1 MGLGIRDSGPGTGI
15 LRRMSWAEHTACKIA
30 GTLVQEPAVTTLR
43 RFAAVA
49 IAVFALMSAHP
60 AADTAWKWSGSFGAQ
75 AVEMLIIGDIQVH
88 SRRADPTTAF
98 NRMRETL
105 TKADLVYANLEGL
118 LVKSVGTK
126 IDIPDKP
133 EWTHPGPDGV
143 KALKPANVTVVG
155 VANNVASGRE
165 NILKSLAVLDAN
177 GIKHAG
183 AGKNIDEA
191 HKPAIVE
198 RKGVKIG
205 FLQYTARW
213 YQPADMIATPTEAGV
228 ARIKSIDGLTIDPE
242 DLERLRADI
251 RKLRPL
257 VDIVVVSH
265 HNRDGSTP
273 VQFGDV
279 KGTAVSRDRSKTE
292 EYQKQFA
299 HVALDTGADFVFGHG
314 THTVQGVEMYK
325 GKPILYAI
333 GHSNFDQPGYEDSK
347 DGLAVRVVIQGKRI
361 ARVSFVPVTRDD
373 KNDVYLLDPSEAEG
387 AKLVQMVKDRSS
399 DPPALRIDGQEVV
412 LMDKSPSTNN
422 R

>member
-1 MGLGIRDSGPGTGI
+1 MNP
-15 LRRMSWAEHTACKIA
+15 LRR
-30 GTLVQEPAVTTLR
+30 TLLCSL
-43 RFAAVA
+43 AAL
-49 IAVFALMSAHP
+49 ALMTTT
-60 AADTAWKWSGSFGAQ
+60 AAGDAAWKWTGSYGSQ

-88 SRRADPTTAF
+88 TRRADPTTAF
-98 NRMRETL
+98 NRMRDTL
-105 TKADLVYANLEGL
+105 AKADLVYANLEGL
-118 LVKSVGTK
+118 LVASVGTK

-165 NILKSLAVLDAN
+165 NILKSLAVLDAA

-183 AGKNIDEA
+183 AGRNIDEA

-213 YQPADMIATPTEAGV
+213 YQPADMIATANEAGV
-228 ARIKSIDGLTIDPE
+228 ARIKSIDGLTIDQE
-242 DLERLRADI
+242 DLERLRADVK
-251 RKLRPL
+251 KLRPL

-279 KGTAVSRDRSKTE
+279 KGTAASRDRSKTE

-299 HVALDTGADFVFGHG
+299 HAALDTGADFVFGHG

-347 DGLAVRVVIQGKRI
+347 DGIAVRVVIQNKRI
-361 ARVSFVPVTRDD
+361 ARVSFVPVSRDD
-373 KNDVYLLDPSEAEG
+373 KNDVYLLDPASGEG
-387 AKLVQMVKDRSS
+387 AKLVQMVKDRST

-412 LMDKSPSTNN
+412 VMDKVPATHE